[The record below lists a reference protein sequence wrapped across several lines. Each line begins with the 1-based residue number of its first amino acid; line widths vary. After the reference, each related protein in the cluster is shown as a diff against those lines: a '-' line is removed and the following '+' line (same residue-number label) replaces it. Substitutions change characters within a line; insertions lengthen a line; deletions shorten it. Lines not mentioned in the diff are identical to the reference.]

1 MPLSQFSRTELVI
14 GAEAVEKLKDC
25 RVALFGLG
33 GVGGNAG
40 EALVRSGI
48 GHLDLIDFDRV
59 NHTNLN
65 RQVISL
71 HSNIGQYKT
80 QAAKARFL
88 DINPNVELTLHTCM
102 YLPEKAEEFDFDSY
116 DYIIDAIDNVTA
128 KTDLIC
134 KAKHHSVPIICSMGC
149 GNRMDPTKLVITDIY
164 QTQNDPL
171 ARIMRQQCRKHN
183 ISKLTV
189 VTSTEL
195 PHRPSQQQIDAMDQP
210 GKKVL
215 GSTSF
220 VPSVAGIMIASH
232 VVQQLIH
239 SR

>member
-1 MPLSQFSRTELVI
+1 MPLNQFSRTELVI
-14 GAEAVEKLKDC
+14 GTESVEKLKNSH
-25 RVALFGLG
+25 VALFGLG

-40 EALVRSGI
+40 EALVRAGI

-71 HSNIGQYKT
+71 HSTIGQYKT

-88 DINPNVELTLHTCM
+88 DINPDVKLTLHTCM
-102 YLPEKAEEFDFDSY
+102 YLPEKADAFDFDSY

-134 KAKHHSVPIICSMGC
+134 KAKQHGVPIISSMGC
-149 GNRMDPTKLVITDIY
+149 GNRLDPTKLIITDIFK
-164 QTQNDPL
+164 TQNDPL

-195 PHRPSQQQIDAMDQP
+195 THKPSQQQIEEMGQP

-220 VPSVAGIMIASH
+220 VPCAAGIMIASY
-232 VVQQLIH
+232 VVQQLIQAE
-239 SR
+239 